1 MLRHTLAAIAAL
13 LLIGLSTGCDPCTD
27 YCSLE
32 CSCAGD
38 DSEGCVDT
46 CMDTMTIYSGDLR
59 TDECADRQ
67 EDLEETCTQGGS

>member
-1 MLRHTLAAIAAL
+1 MQRIASAIAAL
-13 LLIGLSTGCDPCTD
+13 IFIGLSTGCDPCAD

-38 DSEGCVDT
+38 ESEGCVDT
-46 CMDTMTIYSGDLR
+46 CLDTMNVYSGGLR

-67 EDLEETCTQGGS
+67 DALEQTCTQGGS